1 MRYSD
6 AADRLVAAS
15 LLSLRA
21 NNPSSHNCSV
31 CYDSR
36 VLSSLFS
43 LMARSPFKLQ
53 SIPFKQKLHFL
64 IKARG
69 RYQSGAVMH
78 QALWCLTFRCDYTSA
93 CIPSWKSLDCCHLNM
108 FFLASLTLLSYCKV
122 TLTYKMK
129 LVAFAISIFADEF
142 LTLLAMWLWG
152 WSVQIEIFQQLLAV
166 LRLGFV

>member
-1 MRYSD
+1 
-6 AADRLVAAS
+6 
-15 LLSLRA
+15 
-21 NNPSSHNCSV
+21 
-31 CYDSR
+31 
-36 VLSSLFS
+36 
-43 LMARSPFKLQ
+43 
-53 SIPFKQKLHFL
+53 
-64 IKARG
+64 
-69 RYQSGAVMH
+69 
-78 QALWCLTFRCDYTSA
+78 
-93 CIPSWKSLDCCHLNM
+93 M